1 MARARNIKPGFFT
14 NDLIAEMSP
23 WARLTFIGLWTLADK
38 AGRMLYRPK
47 KIKMELFPGDNIDVE
62 PLIDE
67 LITHGFVEVYE
78 ADGIAVLAVINFT
91 KHQNPHPKE
100 KESELPP
107 KKPVES
113 TIRGKSRQAVE
124 SNGPAAKSSEPTGL
138 IPDIRIPDSGSLNAD
153 NPQSRDGADAPDR
166 CKPPRKKSKGK
177 TLSPEQIERFERWYS
192 EWPRKVNR
200 AKAEEKWAEI
210 DPDDELTEVM
220 VAKTQE
226 WASSPEWTK
235 DGGQY
240 IPHPATWL
248 HNKRWTDGSPSKPA
262 DDQSWEII
270 NGGNS
275 GPGPRG
281 YTAAQLI
288 AMSRE
293 ENVS

>member
-1 MARARNIKPGFFT
+1 MKWFRFYHDALDDPKVQ
-14 NDLIAEMSP
+14 
-23 WARLTFIGLWTLADK
+23 RL
-38 AGRMLYRPK
+38 
-47 KIKMELFPGDNIDVE
+47 PGDLYKFWVNMLCLASRSDERGLIQMSVEEIAFDVRLDDE
-62 PLIDE
+62 TAASLMAELIQRDLIDE
-67 LITHGFVEVYE
+67 TCEGFQIHNWNARQFKSDNVSERVSKHRE
-78 ADGIAVLAVINFT
+78 RQKMQDETLQETLHVTPDETLKPSVNTDSQINRDTEGI
-91 KHQNPHPKE
+91 NPP
-100 KESELPP
+100 
-107 KKPVES
+107 
-113 TIRGKSRQAVE
+113 
-124 SNGPAAKSSEPTGL
+124 N
-138 IPDIRIPDSGSLNAD
+138 
-153 NPQSRDGADAPDR
+153 
-166 CKPPRKKSKGK
+166 PPRKKSKGK
-177 TLSPEQIERFERWYS
+177 TLSPEQLARFERWYS

-248 HNKRWTDGSPSKPA
+248 HNKRWTDGSPSKPT

-270 NGGNS
+270 SGGNS

-281 YTAAQLI
+281 YTAAQLV

>member
-1 MARARNIKPGFFT
+1 MTYVKIEDDILRHPKVVRVSSSAKLIYLASIFYSGNQLTDGFIPENT
-14 NDLIAEMSP
+14 AQLLCAEAGVRYSSKLVKELVN
-23 WARLTFIGLWTLADK
+23 AGLWNPTDGGHHVHDYLKYNESSGKVHQKREA
-38 AGRMLYRPK
+38 ARQRMERLRSGGVRANN
-47 KIKMELFPGDNIDVE
+47 ERTSG
-62 PLIDE
+62 
-67 LITHGFVEVYE
+67 EVR
-78 ADGIAVLAVINFT
+78 DT
-91 KHQNPHPKE
+91 TTTTDTSSP
-100 KESELPP
+100 
-107 KKPVES
+107 
-113 TIRGKSRQAVE
+113 
-124 SNGPAAKSSEPTGL
+124 NGEEDTP
-138 IPDIRIPDSGSLNAD
+138 
-153 NPQSRDGADAPDR
+153 
-166 CKPPRKKSKGK
+166 KPPRKKSKGK
-177 TLSPEQIERFERWYS
+177 TLSPEQLARFERWYS

-262 DDQSWEII
+262 DDQSWGII

-275 GPGPRG
+275 GPGRRG
-281 YTAAQLI
+281 YTAGELL